1 MLSSQK
7 FQVKRYKNFIL
18 IGIFSAFGATLS
30 WTYACSI
37 WRTQTN
43 IYKPIEI
50 NFLKNVIAF
59 FIFSPIILFFDYS
72 TNPKYLL
79 ILLLSGII
87 GIGLGD
93 TFYLKSLNLIGTR
106 KTLSIEALSPLIA
119 AIAGTLFIN
128 ENLNFKA
135 WIGIGLVTGALVKI
149 IRKKNYLL
157 DKDFKLVMSN
167 NSLDKYIYSLLSV
180 FCAVIAALLSRF
192 VLLESD
198 LSPIFT
204 TEIRLFGSIIF
215 LCLFTKMKLKLFF
228 NNFDIREKR
237 EFIISI
243 LMGTN
248 MGIFLQQIVFQTLP
262 LGIGWTLLSTS
273 PIISLFFTKR
283 EEGILTNEIILTTSF
298 LFIGIILIIL

>member
-1 MLSSQK
+1 M
-7 FQVKRYKNFIL
+7 

-37 WRTQTN
+37 WRSQTN
-43 IYKPIEI
+43 LYKPIEI

-59 FIFSPIILFFDYS
+59 IIFSPVIIFFNYS
-72 TNPKYLL
+72 TNYKYLL
-79 ILLLSGII
+79 LLLLSGII

-119 AIAGTLFIN
+119 AIAGTLFID

-135 WIGIGLVTGALVKI
+135 WIGIGIVTGALAKI
-149 IRKKNYLL
+149 IRKKSYLL
-157 DKDFKLVMSN
+157 DKDSKLVMSS

-180 FCAVIAALLSRF
+180 LCAVIAALLSRF

-215 LCLFTKMKLKLFF
+215 LCSFTKMKLKFF
-228 NNFDIREKR
+228 INDFNKR
-237 EFIISI
+237 AKRKFILSV

-248 MGIFLQQIVFQTLP
+248 IGIFLQQIVFQSLP

-273 PIISLFFTKR
+273 PIVSLFFTKR
-283 EEGILTNEIILTTSF
+283 EEGILTTEVILTTSI
-298 LFIGIILIIL
+298 LFIGISLILL

>member
-1 MLSSQK
+1 
-7 FQVKRYKNFIL
+7 L
-18 IGIFSAFGATLS
+18 IGIFAAFGATLS

-37 WRTQTN
+37 WRTQTY
-43 IYKPIEI
+43 IYKAIEI

-59 FIFSPIILFFDYS
+59 IIFSPVILFFDYS
-72 TNPKYLL
+72 TNYKYFL
-79 ILLLSGII
+79 ILFFSGVI

-119 AIAGTLFIN
+119 AITGTLFIDDH
-128 ENLNFKA
+128 LSIHT
-135 WIGIGLVTGALVKI
+135 WLGIVIVTGTLVKI

-157 DKDFKLVMSN
+157 DKDSKLVVNN
-167 NSLDKYIYSLLSV
+167 NSLDKYIYAFLSV
-180 FCAVIAALLSRF
+180 LCAVIAALLSRF

-198 LSPIFT
+198 LTPIFT

-215 LCLFTKMKLKLFF
+215 LSSITKMKLRFF
-228 NNFDIREKR
+228 INNFDNNEKNQ
-237 EFIISI
+237 FLLSV

-248 MGIFLQQIVFQTLP
+248 IGIFLQQIVFQSLP

-273 PIISLFFTKR
+273 PIISLLFTKR
-283 EEGILTNEIILTTSF
+283 EEGAITNEIVITTFSLFVGICLIL
-298 LFIGIILIIL
+298 L

>member
-1 MLSSQK
+1 M
-7 FQVKRYKNFIL
+7 

-37 WRTQTN
+37 WRSQTYL
-43 IYKPIEI
+43 YKPIEI

-59 FIFSPIILFFDYS
+59 IIFSPIILFFNYS
-72 TNPKYLL
+72 TNLKYLL
-79 ILLLSGII
+79 LLILSGII

-119 AIAGTLFIN
+119 AIAGTLFID
-128 ENLNFKA
+128 ENLTYKA
-135 WIGIGLVTGALVKI
+135 WIGIGIVTGALAKI
-149 IRKKNYLL
+149 IRKKSYLL
-157 DKDFKLVMSN
+157 DKDSKLVMSS

-180 FCAVIAALLSRF
+180 LCAVIAALLSRF

-215 LCLFTKMKLKLFF
+215 LCSFTKMKLKFF
-228 NNFDIREKR
+228 INDFNKR
-237 EFIISI
+237 AKRKFILSV

-248 MGIFLQQIVFQTLP
+248 IGIFLQQIVFQSLP

-273 PIISLFFTKR
+273 PIVSLFFTKR
-283 EEGILTNEIILTTSF
+283 EEGILTTEVILTTSI
-298 LFIGIILIIL
+298 LFIGISLILL

>member
-1 MLSSQK
+1 M
-7 FQVKRYKNFIL
+7 

-59 FIFSPIILFFDYS
+59 IIFSPVILFFNYS
-72 TNPKYLL
+72 TNYKYFL
-79 ILLLSGII
+79 ILLLSGCI

-119 AIAGTLFIN
+119 AIAGTLFID
-128 ENLNFKA
+128 EHLNINA
-135 WIGIGLVTGALVKI
+135 WIGIVIVTVALAKI
-149 IRKKNYLL
+149 ISKKSYLL
-157 DKDFKLVMSN
+157 DRDSKLVLNN
-167 NSLDKYIYSLLSV
+167 NSLDKYIYAFLSV
-180 FCAVIAALLSRF
+180 LCAVVAALLSRF
-192 VLLESD
+192 VLLKSD
-198 LSPIFT
+198 LTPIFT

-215 LCLFTKMKLKLFF
+215 LCTITKMKLKLFI
-228 NNFDIREKR
+228 NNFKKREKQR
-237 EFIISI
+237 FIISV

-248 MGIFLQQIVFQTLP
+248 IGIFLQQVVFQSLP

-273 PIISLFFTKR
+273 PIISLLFTKK
-283 EEGILTNEIILTTSF
+283 EEGVLTNEIILITF
-298 LFIGIILIIL
+298 LLFIGICLILL

>member
-1 MLSSQK
+1 M
-7 FQVKRYKNFIL
+7 
-18 IGIFSAFGATLS
+18 IGIFSAFGASLS

-50 NFLKNVIAF
+50 NFLKNIIAF
-59 FIFSPIILFFDYS
+59 IIFSPVFLVLNYSAHFKYFMIL
-72 TNPKYLL
+72 
-79 ILLLSGII
+79 ILSGII

-119 AIAGTLFIN
+119 AISGTIFIN
-128 ENLNFKA
+128 ENLNINA
-135 WIGIGLVTGALVKI
+135 WIGILVVTGSLFKI
-149 IRKKNYLL
+149 IRKKSYLL
-157 DKDFKLVMSN
+157 DKDSKLFISN
-167 NSLDKYIYSLLSV
+167 NSLDKYIYSFLSV
-180 FCAVIAALLSRF
+180 LCAVIAALLSRF

-198 LSPIFT
+198 LTPILT

-215 LCLFTKMKLKLFF
+215 LCLITKLNLKFF
-228 NNFDIREKR
+228 INNSSRKDKSK
-237 EFIISI
+237 FILSV

-248 MGIFLQQIVFQTLP
+248 IGIFLQQIVFQTLP

-273 PIISLFFTKR
+273 PVISLFFTKK
-283 EEGILTNEIILTTSF
+283 EEGMLTNEIIFTTLS
-298 LFIGIILIIL
+298 LFIGICLILL

>member
-1 MLSSQK
+1 M
-7 FQVKRYKNFIL
+7 

-37 WRTQTN
+37 WRSQTN
-43 IYKPIEI
+43 LYKPIEI

-59 FIFSPIILFFDYS
+59 TIFSPVIIFFNYS
-72 TNPKYLL
+72 TNYKYLL
-79 ILLLSGII
+79 LLLLSGII

-119 AIAGTLFIN
+119 AIAGTLFID

-135 WIGIGLVTGALVKI
+135 WIGIGIVTGALAKI
-149 IRKKNYLL
+149 IRKKSYLL
-157 DKDFKLVMSN
+157 DKDSKLVMSS

-180 FCAVIAALLSRF
+180 LCAVIAALLSRF

-215 LCLFTKMKLKLFF
+215 LCSFTKMKLKFF
-228 NNFDIREKR
+228 INDFNKR
-237 EFIISI
+237 AKRKFILSV

-248 MGIFLQQIVFQTLP
+248 IGIFLQQIVFQSLP

-273 PIISLFFTKR
+273 PIVSLFFTKR
-283 EEGILTNEIILTTSF
+283 EEGILTTEVILTTSI
-298 LFIGIILIIL
+298 LFIGISLILL

>member
-1 MLSSQK
+1 M
-7 FQVKRYKNFIL
+7 
-18 IGIFSAFGATLS
+18 IGILSAFGATLS

-50 NFLKNVIAF
+50 NFLKNIIAF
-59 FIFSPIILFFDYS
+59 IIFSPVILILNYS
-72 TNPKYLL
+72 TNYKYFL
-79 ILLLSGII
+79 ILILSGMI

-119 AIAGTLFIN
+119 AISGTLFID
-128 ENLNFKA
+128 ENLNINA
-135 WIGIGLVTGALVKI
+135 WIGIVIVTGALVKI
-149 IRKKNYLL
+149 IRKKSYLL
-157 DKDFKLVMSN
+157 DKNSKLVISN
-167 NSLDKYIYSLLSV
+167 NSLEKYIYSFLSV

-215 LCLFTKMKLKLFF
+215 LSLITKMKLKFF
-228 NNFDIREKR
+228 INNFEKK
-237 EFIISI
+237 EKNQFIISV

-248 MGIFLQQIVFQTLP
+248 IGIFLQQIVFQSLP

-273 PIISLFFTKR
+273 PIISLLFTKK
-283 EEGILTNEIILTTSF
+283 EEGVLTNDIIFTTF
-298 LFIGIILIIL
+298 LLFIGICLILL

>member
-1 MLSSQK
+1 
-7 FQVKRYKNFIL
+7 L

-37 WRTQTN
+37 WRSQTYL
-43 IYKPIEI
+43 YKPIEI

-59 FIFSPIILFFDYS
+59 IIFSPIILFFNYS
-72 TNPKYLL
+72 TNFKYLL
-79 ILLLSGII
+79 LLILSGII

-119 AIAGTLFIN
+119 AIAGTLFID
-128 ENLNFKA
+128 ENLTYKA
-135 WIGIGLVTGALVKI
+135 WIGIGIVTGALAKI
-149 IRKKNYLL
+149 IRKKSYLL
-157 DKDFKLVMSN
+157 DKDSKLVMSS

-180 FCAVIAALLSRF
+180 LCAVIAALLSRF

-215 LCLFTKMKLKLFF
+215 LCSFTKMKLKFF
-228 NNFDIREKR
+228 INDFNKR
-237 EFIISI
+237 AKRKFILSV

-248 MGIFLQQIVFQTLP
+248 IGIFLQQIVFQSLP

-273 PIISLFFTKR
+273 PIVSLFFTKR
-283 EEGILTNEIILTTSF
+283 EEGILTTEVILTTSI
-298 LFIGIILIIL
+298 LFIGISLILL